1 MILPHNLF
9 NQNLPLF
16 PPNKHYYEF
25 AKGVLTYFRYSN
37 NNYALTINTYYNN
50 IMITYVFLIKIKL
63 EPFYI
68 SLSDFENKNTSAET
82 NN

>member
-1 MILPHNLF
+1 MF
-9 NQNLPLF
+9 
-16 PPNKHYYEF
+16 
-25 AKGVLTYFRYSN
+25 
-37 NNYALTINTYYNN
+37 
-50 IMITYVFLIKIKL
+50 FLIKIKL